1 MFSKYSVKKPLTALV
16 AIIIIAILGG
26 VSYTNMTIDLLPSM
40 NLPYAVVSTTYVGAS
55 PEEIETTI
63 TAPIEQAMASVSNVD
78 EVSSISQ
85 ENSSMVVLKFV
96 EDADMDACVTDMREM
111 LDLIE
116 SALPEEAGN
125 PTILKLNPNMMPIM
139 AVSASVEG
147 QTISQSSEYID
158 DTILP
163 ELKTTEGVASVS
175 ADGLV
180 ENQIT
185 ITLNQDKIDKINSQL
200 RGYVNR
206 RTQSSVDE
214 QVNAQLAQLPEGV
227 DKAAAEAQ
235 IRSQIVQNMPKTSSP
250 KIEITTEMLE
260 GILQGQNFSMPAGSV
275 DDESSDVLVRVGD
288 KVADVDAVG
297 QLVLMNLPS
306 IGDVTIEDVAD
317 ITVSDNSTD
326 MYTKV
331 NGEDA
336 VVLMLQ
342 KQPNY
347 STAEVTQNVADK
359 MATLQSEHP
368 EVHLT
373 TIMDQG
379 EYVGIMIDTIVSNLV
394 TGGLLAI
401 LILLF
406 FLKDWKPTV
415 IVGASIVVSVV
426 TAFVLMYF
434 SGVTLNIISM
444 SGLAL
449 GVGMLVDNSI
459 VVIENIYRLRSLG
472 VPPRK
477 AAIQGAKQVSGA
489 IFSSTLTTV
498 IVFVPIV
505 FVQGMTRQ
513 IFADMGLTIAYSLL
527 ASLLVALTLVPAGA
541 STVLRRQPAKKNKT
555 FDRLNHAYQRSLS
568 FTLKHKSWVIL
579 VVVALLGVSLYG
591 ASQLGTELFPAN
603 DMGQLTLSVTL
614 PEDATEQQARDTLG
628 QISDILMQNENVD
641 TVGVLGSTGS
651 SSMMSMVGGDATS
664 IYVLLKDERSAS
676 TTEVAQQ
683 VREST
688 QDIPAEISIN
698 SQGADLSSMTGDA
711 IAIEIYGQEL
721 DDLRQNALSVAE
733 MLSQVEGVTE
743 IEDGLGKK
751 TPELRI
757 TVDKTEAIK
766 NGLTTGQV
774 YAAVQAEIKQPS
786 AASSLTQDGTTY
798 DIYVNSGKT
807 VDKQALE
814 SLKIENSEGKS
825 IALKEIASFTTEEGF
840 DSISR
845 NGQERYVT
853 VSAQLS
859 EGYNIGKVSQTVQ
872 AQLDEMDLSGGCRAQ
887 LAGQNEMIEET
898 FSNLFLMMGLAIIF
912 IYLVMVAQ
920 FQSLLSPFIIMF
932 TIPLAFTGGLLALMM
947 TGNPIST
954 VALIGF
960 IILAGIVVN
969 NGIVFVD
976 YVNQLRSQGMDTK
989 EALLR
994 AGQDRLRPI
1003 LMTALTTIIAMST
1016 MCFDPSAGAAMM
1028 RPMAITTIGGL
1039 LYATVLTLYLVP
1051 ALYMVMHKKPP
1062 KPRDPE
1068 DEPDDVL
1075 FVDISAETQTAP
1087 SSEEEGDPS

>member
-1 MFSKYSVKKPLTALV
+1 MFSKYSVKKPLTVLV

-55 PEEIETTI
+55 PEEIETTV

-78 EVSSISQ
+78 EISSISQ

-96 EDADMDACVTDMREM
+96 EDAYMDACVTDMREM

-116 SALPEEAGN
+116 SALPEEASN

-139 AVSASVEG
+139 AVSASVEN
-147 QTISQSSEYID
+147 QSISQSSEYIED
-158 DTILP
+158 SILP

-185 ITLNQDKIDKINSQL
+185 ITINQDKIDDINSKL

-206 RTQSSVDE
+206 KTQSAIDE
-214 QVNAQLAQLPEGV
+214 QVNAQLAQLPEGM
-227 DKAAAEAQ
+227 DKTAAEAQ
-235 IRSQIVQNMPKTSSP
+235 IRDQIEQNMPKTSSP

-260 GILQGQNFSMPAGSV
+260 GVLQGQNFSMPAGSV
-275 DDESSDVLVRVGD
+275 DDQGSDVLVRVGD
-288 KVADVDAVG
+288 KVADPEAIG
-297 QLVLMNLPS
+297 QLVLMDLPS
-306 IGDVTIEDVAD
+306 VGEVTIADVAD
-317 ITVSDNSTD
+317 ITLADNSSE

-359 MATLQSEHP
+359 IVTLQAEHP
-368 EVHLT
+368 DVHLV

-415 IVGASIVVSVV
+415 IVGASIIVSVV

-555 FDRLNHAYQRSLS
+555 FDKLNRAYLRSLS
-568 FTLKHKSWVIL
+568 FTLQHKAWVLI
-579 VVVALLGVSLYG
+579 VVVALLGVSVYG
-591 ASQLGTELFPAN
+591 SLQLGTELFPAN
-603 DMGQLTLSVTL
+603 DMGQLTLSVSL
-614 PEDATEQQARDTLG
+614 PEDATEQQTRDTLG
-628 QISDILMQNENVD
+628 QISDLLMNNENVE
-641 TVGVLGSTGS
+641 TVGVLGSS
-651 SSMMSMVGGDATS
+651 SSSSLMGMMGGDSTS
-664 IYVLLKDERSAS
+664 IYVLLKEERNNS

-683 VREST
+683 VRDAT
-688 QDIPAEISIN
+688 KDVNAEISIN
-698 SQGADLSSMTGDA
+698 SQGADLSSMTGNA
-711 IAIEIYGQEL
+711 ISIEIYGQDL
-721 DDLRQNALSVAE
+721 DALRQNAQSVAE
-733 MLSQVEGVTE
+733 MLSTIEGVTE
-743 IEDGLGKK
+743 IDDGLGKK

-757 TVDKTEAIK
+757 TVDKTAAIE

-774 YAAVQAEIKQPS
+774 YVAVQNEIKQPS
-786 AASSLTQDGTTY
+786 AASTLTQDGTTY
-798 DIYVNSGKT
+798 EIYVNSGEA
-807 VDKQALE
+807 VDKQSLE
-814 SLKIENSEGKS
+814 ELEIQNSDGKS
-825 IALKEIASFTTEEGF
+825 VALKEIASFTMQEGF
-840 DSISR
+840 DTISR
-845 NGQERYVT
+845 ADQERYVT

-859 EGYNIGKVSQTVQ
+859 DGYNIGKVSEQVQT
-872 AQLDEMDLSGGCRAQ
+872 QLDAMSFSGGCRAE
-887 LAGQNEMIEET
+887 LAGQNEMIEDT
-898 FSNLFLMMGLAIIF
+898 FSSLFMMMALAIVF

-932 TIPLAFTGGLLALMM
+932 TIPLAFTGGLLALMF
-947 TGNPIST
+947 TGNPVST

-976 YVNQLRSQGMDTK
+976 YVNQLRRQGMETYK
-989 EALLR
+989 ALLQ

-1039 LYATVLTLYLVP
+1039 FYATLLTLYLVP
-1051 ALYMVMHKKPP
+1051 ALYAIMHKKPL
-1062 KPRDPE
+1062 KPQDPE
-1068 DEPDDVL
+1068 DEPDEVL
-1075 FVDISAETQTAP
+1075 LVDIPAETQ
-1087 SSEEEGDPS
+1087 SSCSIEEGEAQ